1 LWRQREALTTVAQTV
16 FEDQWKKAAAADELF
31 DLEEKAKLGLLDDI

>member
-1 LWRQREALTTVAQTV
+1 MSTVAQTV
-16 FEDQWKKAAAADELF
+16 FEDQWKKAAATDDLF